1 MGLLLSACGSDSL
14 GDGLTATYPAN
25 PAPTEITVWSWGAG
39 LKGLQANLPAF
50 NRADPGIKV
59 NLVEVRQSEIYE
71 KLDAGLLAGGVGLPD
86 VVQVE
91 TERLDYFTTKFPEG
105 FVDLKSWAGKYEGQF
120 DPLKW
125 ATVKRIGRIRA
136 LPWDS
141 EPVGLFYRADL
152 FQKAGIDPAR
162 LQTWD
167 DFVEAGGRLTRLD
180 PKFKLMAFN
189 PDDDTL
195 FRMMMFEQ
203 GASYF
208 TQDNKINLTSPEA
221 IRSLTLIKKM
231 YEGGLLLA
239 AQPPDLLSDLRG
251 NQAASYVANASWAA
265 TLQANAPEM
274 AGKWDVMPLP
284 AMTVGGNHTVSLG
297 GSMLAALRT
306 GKSQEAASA
315 FMEYCLANKDT
326 QNLMLR
332 QFGLLPSFLP
342 AYDNAF
348 YSTPQP
354 YFNNKPIWQFFA
366 REVPQLKLI
375 YYTKDFEQATDTA
388 AVAQLLALI
397 QIDPTQALLRQSNDL
412 KDLTAREVIK
422 PGTSPTPNPGTRS

>member
-1 MGLLLSACGSDSL
+1 
-14 GDGLTATYPAN
+14 
-25 PAPTEITVWSWGAG
+25 
-39 LKGLQANLPAF
+39 
-50 NRADPGIKV
+50 
-59 NLVEVRQSEIYE
+59 
-71 KLDAGLLAGGVGLPD
+71 
-86 VVQVE
+86 
-91 TERLDYFTTKFPEG
+91 
-105 FVDLKSWAGKYEGQF
+105 
-120 DPLKW
+120 
-125 ATVKRIGRIRA
+125 
-136 LPWDS
+136 
-141 EPVGLFYRADL
+141 
-152 FQKAGIDPAR
+152 
-162 LQTWD
+162 
-167 DFVEAGGRLTRLD
+167 
-180 PKFKLMAFN
+180 
-189 PDDDTL
+189 
-195 FRMMMFEQ
+195 
-203 GASYF
+203 
-208 TQDNKINLTSPEA
+208 
-221 IRSLTLIKKM
+221 M

-274 AGKWDVMPLP
+274 AGKWDVIPLP

-388 AVAQLLALI
+388 TVAQLLALI

-412 KDLTAREVIK
+412 KDLTAREVVK